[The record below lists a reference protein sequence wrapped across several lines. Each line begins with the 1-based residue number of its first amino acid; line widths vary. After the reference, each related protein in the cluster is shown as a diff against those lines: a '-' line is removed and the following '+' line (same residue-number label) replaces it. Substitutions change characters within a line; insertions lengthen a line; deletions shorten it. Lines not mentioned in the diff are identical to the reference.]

1 MKWYFCLT
9 DACLKP
15 VFQIHLNHNSLQ
27 PLFLDHTVLADVEGV
42 AVVWVTAQS
51 CKTVTDLTKLD
62 EKKLFFFFK
71 CSLGEL
77 VSQFS
82 PSKNQHF
89 CNSVN

>member
-62 EKKLFFFFK
+62 EKKIFFSSNVHWESWFHNFLRLK
-71 CSLGEL
+71 IDIL
-77 VSQFS
+77 
-82 PSKNQHF
+82 
-89 CNSVN
+89 